1 MSKATKDHV
10 KVIARNKKAFHNY
23 HISDRYEAGISLL
36 GSEVKSIRAGHV
48 SLVEAFAKF
57 SDEGELFLVGCR
69 IAEYPWANLYNHDP
83 VRPRKLLLH
92 RKELGKLS
100 QAINQA
106 GATILPLSV
115 YFKKGL
121 IKVELGVG
129 KGKKLFDKRETLKK
143 RSADR
148 DIERSMRD

>member
-1 MSKATKDHV
+1 MSKASRDHI

-23 HISDRYEAGISLL
+23 LISDRYEAGISLL
-36 GSEVKSIRAGHV
+36 GSEVKSIRAGKV
-48 SLVEAFAKF
+48 NLVQAFAKI
-57 SDEGELFLVGCR
+57 SDEGELFLIGCH

-83 VRPRKLLLH
+83 TRPRKLLLH

-106 GATILPLSV
+106 GATILPLSI
-115 YFKKGL
+115 YFKGGL
-121 IKVELGVG
+121 IKVELGLG
-129 KGKKLFDKRETLKK
+129 KGKKLHDKRETLKK

-148 DIERSMRD
+148 DMEREMND